1 MSDMD
6 LVPDANPA
14 GALRSD
20 AAMKWRDQGEPHS
33 HGDRALL
40 RREFLWC
47 LAATG
52 LAAALWPGV
61 ADASTE
67 VWEEGDL
74 QCQPPVS
81 PVTPS
86 YDVNDPTLLR
96 TFMQLSETLT
106 GVRPLDEHIG
116 RKYLERFARHPQL
129 TTLLPRL
136 AQAYRS
142 IARDGRL
149 PADALV
155 DRAIMKNSDL
165 RTGAEQIIF
174 VWYLSAFYLLP
185 PAPAASSMNPVPRA
199 PAKPVWIYGSPEEYA
214 AALIWPLIH
223 AHAPMTPGGPPGYWA
238 DPPSA

>member
-1 MSDMD
+1 MSEAEPEKDKK
-6 LVPDANPA
+6 N
-14 GALRSD
+14 RSLATD
-20 AAMKWRDQGEPHS
+20 
-33 HGDRALL
+33 
-40 RREFLWC
+40 
-47 LAATG
+47 LAAVARRRF
-52 LAAALWPGV
+52 LVQAAALGVTAVAWPHM
-61 ADASTE
+61 ALATTE
-67 VWEEGDL
+67 IWEEGDL

-86 YDVNDPTLLR
+86 YDFNNPALLR

-106 GVRPLDEHIG
+106 GIRPLDEHIG

-136 AQAYRS
+136 VQAYRA
-142 IARDGRL
+142 IAPSGVP
-149 PADALV
+149 PADAVV
-155 DRAIMKNSDL
+155 DQTIMKNSDL
-165 RTGAEQIIF
+165 RPGAEQIIF

-185 PAPAASSMNPVPRA
+185 PTSAASSTNPVPPA